1 MTWLLAVASETEEGE
16 AVNPLIPHLAEIIVG
31 LIAFGLLFFFLS
43 RAVFPRFERAFRE
56 RTEAIE
62 GGLER
67 AERTQREA
75 EALAAQYRQQMQEA
89 RADAARI
96 RTEAQSERASIVEAA
111 RVEAQQE
118 AERVAERSRAQLQ
131 ADLAQVRAEL
141 SREVGQVAVDLAG
154 RVLGENLADTDR
166 TRRTV
171 DRFLDDLEGGGVRAT
186 VGSGPASPDGAA
198 R

>member
-1 MTWLLAVASETEEGE
+1 MTSLLAAAQGEE
-16 AVNPLIPHLAEIIVG
+16 ANPLLPAVPEILVG
-31 LIAFGLLFFFLS
+31 LVAFGLLYLVLS

-67 AERTQREA
+67 AERAQREA

-89 RADAARI
+89 RAEAARI
-96 RTEAQSERASIVEAA
+96 RTDAQSERASIVEAA

-118 AERVAERSRAQLQ
+118 AERVTERGRAQLQ

-141 SREVGQVAVDLAG
+141 SREVGQIAVDLAG
-154 RVLGENLADTDR
+154 RVVGENLADSDR

-171 DRFLDDLEGGGVRAT
+171 DRFLDNLEGGSVRTGVG
-186 VGSGPASPDGAA
+186 GSPNPDGAA